1 MTVLAARY
9 ELLDKVGEG
18 GMSVVWRARD
28 RKLDREVAIKML
40 RSLVA
45 PDPAQLR
52 RFHREARALAALAHG
67 HIVRIYDY
75 ISNDEQ
81 SFLVMEYVDGA
92 NLAQTTRG
100 RLPLATG
107 EAAAYMR
114 PVAQALAYAH
124 GRGVVHRDL
133 TPSNILVERGSGRV
147 VTTDFGLARIARS
160 TGSLTATG
168 VLLGTPEYWSPELA
182 LGRENGA
189 AADLYALGC
198 ILFLLLSGRLP
209 FEGEDRLAVGLRRAH
224 DDAPSLQSLLPDAR
238 ATVAALV
245 DSLLARDPERR
256 PDASNVAEELGALAD
271 ASTAFLGVAVGAS
284 AVDEQT
290 VALLSE
296 QPTTHLARP
305 SATTDPA
312 PPPEAQPASTRR
324 RSWVRRRV
332 VIGLAASAA
341 VVVAALVVAGEVRN
355 PLLRV
360 PNVVSLREDAARAQ
374 IEGSM
379 PAAAVSVERVYSTR
393 IGAGLVIR
401 QQPQARSPF
410 PIGTQVR
417 LVVSKGSPYAPVPA
431 VAGRPAEAAK
441 ASLVRQGFT
450 SRYAYAPSWTVR
462 KGSVVGLQP
471 RVGTR
476 LRRPAQVTLVVASG
490 YPHSVVPDVR
500 GTDLPSAQQQLAAKH
515 LRYRLVASHRGT
527 AGARARPDSR
537 SRNDGLS
544 GSADPTDGH
553 AHVAL
558 GQALRRLEQRR
569 LRKRPFHGAR
579 ALADPVPAD
588 GQRLRPRVRSVQLGR
603 RRRVR
608 RSQLLRE
615 PRRFPRHVHQRR
627 WRRQLPAYCA
637 PVRRHALVRRGRRP
651 QVTPTGGDLA

>member
-40 RSLVA
+40 RSLVT

-133 TPSNILVERGSGRV
+133 TPSNILIERESGRV

-189 AADLYALGC
+189 AADLYAVGC

-238 ATVAALV
+238 VP
-245 DSLLARDPERR
+245 SPR
-256 PDASNVAEELGALAD
+256 S
-271 ASTAFLGVAVGAS
+271 STPCSRVTRNDGRMP
-284 AVDEQT
+284 
-290 VALLSE
+290 
-296 QPTTHLARP
+296 PTWP
-305 SATTDPA
+305 
-312 PPPEAQPASTRR
+312 
-324 RSWVRRRV
+324 
-332 VIGLAASAA
+332 
-341 VVVAALVVAGEVRN
+341 
-355 PLLRV
+355 
-360 PNVVSLREDAARAQ
+360 
-374 IEGSM
+374 
-379 PAAAVSVERVYSTR
+379 
-393 IGAGLVIR
+393 
-401 QQPQARSPF
+401 
-410 PIGTQVR
+410 
-417 LVVSKGSPYAPVPA
+417 K
-431 VAGRPAEAAK
+431 
-441 ASLVRQGFT
+441 SLVRSPTPQ
-450 SRYAYAPSWTVR
+450 
-462 KGSVVGLQP
+462 L
-471 RVGTR
+471 RV
-476 LRRPAQVTLVVASG
+476 
-490 YPHSVVPDVR
+490 
-500 GTDLPSAQQQLAAKH
+500 
-515 LRYRLVASHRGT
+515 
-527 AGARARPDSR
+527 
-537 SRNDGLS
+537 
-544 GSADPTDGH
+544 
-553 AHVAL
+553 
-558 GQALRRLEQRR
+558 
-569 LRKRPFHGAR
+569 
-579 ALADPVPAD
+579 
-588 GQRLRPRVRSVQLGR
+588 
-603 RRRVR
+603 
-608 RSQLLRE
+608 
-615 PRRFPRHVHQRR
+615 
-627 WRRQLPAYCA
+627 
-637 PVRRHALVRRGRRP
+637 
-651 QVTPTGGDLA
+651 